1 MLQQFFE
8 SGLLILFYMIMVF
21 ILAIILK
28 NNSIVDIFWGLGFI
42 LLMMYNS
49 DFLQTDSLNTLIF
62 NILILIWGLRLSFH
76 IFIRNKGKEEDFR
89 YKNWR
94 NTWRHFYIRS
104 FLQIFLLQGFIMWI
118 VALPIISYNHFEINI
133 FSWQFI
139 VGVLIFLLGFL
150 FETISDYQLFR
161 FKKDK
166 YNKGKIIQSGLWK
179 YSRHPNYFG
188 EALLWWGIA
197 LIAISEFSDIYI
209 FISPL
214 LITYLLRYV
223 SGVPMLEAKYKDN
236 EEFKQY
242 SKKTSVFIPFIQK
255 K

>member
-1 MLQQFFE
+1 
-8 SGLLILFYMIMVF
+8 
-21 ILAIILK
+21 
-28 NNSIVDIFWGLGFI
+28 
-42 LLMMYNS
+42 
-49 DFLQTDSLNTLIF
+49 
-62 NILILIWGLRLSFH
+62 
-76 IFIRNKGKEEDFR
+76 
-89 YKNWR
+89 
-94 NTWRHFYIRS
+94 
-104 FLQIFLLQGFIMWI
+104 MWI

-197 LIAISEFSDIYI
+197 LISISEFSDIYI

>member
-76 IFIRNKGKEEDFR
+76 IFLRNNGKEEDFR